1 MHSTYSRISNAGA
14 LATTVLLT
22 ILALVSTTTFLIPNS
37 LNPERSSLKIHS
49 LNVLKGVSQYER
61 RINAKE
67 REYAF
72 VKFDL
77 RTGEREIPFFDYLN
91 QNELRNEN

>member
-1 MHSTYSRISNAGA
+1 M
-14 LATTVLLT
+14 
-22 ILALVSTTTFLIPNS
+22 
-37 LNPERSSLKIHS
+37 KIHS

-77 RTGEREIPFFDYLN
+77 RTGERREIPFFRLPRS
-91 QNELRNEN
+91 NELRKSFKN